1 MKVIISENQL
11 GLIRRI
17 SEIER
22 LIDPTMDGVYS
33 ILQGGNPSPL
43 EKRLYRPFESTV
55 VMKLSNDLVNK
66 TKLIGDEKV
75 TLRNQIQRYITNEY
89 YTKIRD
95 YFMSRLEKNITESNS
110 EKQSN
115 LIYKMYNDGMNFNE
129 ISELIGLN
137 EFQIVKLLKDKD
149 LRINCDLAY
158 KIISII
164 YKTDLINK
172 GFNFNNGQ
180 MELVTNWDSFGG
192 FIAFEYDDKDYKLM
206 GMATPYWDGNCTTPV
221 DGSYF
226 ENKKTGHYIDVYDNS
241 GIQLNNTPRHFNS
254 IQELI
259 DFLNNDYPKQLIKP
273 TQELISY
280 YKDLKH
286 TKM

>member
-22 LIDPTMDGVYS
+22 LIDPTMDEIYS
-33 ILQGGNPSPL
+33 YLQGGNSSPL

-55 VMKLSNDLVNK
+55 VMKLANELANQ

-75 TLRNQIQRYITNEY
+75 TLRNQIQRYITNHY
-89 YTKIRD
+89 YEKIRD
-95 YFMSRLEKNITESNS
+95 YFMSRLEKNITESNN

-115 LIYKMYNDGMNFNE
+115 FIYKMYNEGMNFNE

-164 YKTDLINK
+164 YKTDLIKKKFSFENGEMELEWD
-172 GFNFNNGQ
+172 GFNG
-180 MELVTNWDSFGG
+180 LVV
-192 FIAFEYDDKDYKLM
+192 FEYDDEDYKLV

-226 ENKKTGHYIDVYDNS
+226 ENKKTGHYIDIYDNS

-280 YKDLKH
+280 YKD
-286 TKM
+286 

>member
-1 MKVIISENQL
+1 
-11 GLIRRI
+11 
-17 SEIER
+17 
-22 LIDPTMDGVYS
+22 MDLVYS
-33 ILQGGNPSPL
+33 YLQGGNSSPL
-43 EKRLYRPFESTV
+43 EKRFYRPFESTV
-55 VMKLSNDLVNK
+55 VMKLANELANQ

-75 TLRNQIQRYITNEY
+75 TLRNQIQRYITNHY
-89 YTKIRD
+89 YEKIRD
-95 YFMSRLEKNITESNS
+95 YFMSRLEKNITESNN

-115 LIYKMYNDGMNFNE
+115 FIYKMYNEGMNFNE

-158 KIISII
+158 EIISII
-164 YKTDLINK
+164 YKTDLIK
-172 GFNFNNGQ
+172 KKFSFENGE
-180 MELVTNWDSFGG
+180 MELEWDG
-192 FIAFEYDDKDYKLM
+192 FDGLVVFEYDDEDYKLV

-226 ENKKTGHYIDVYDNS
+226 ENKKTGHYIDIYDNS

-280 YKDLKH
+280 YKD
-286 TKM
+286 

>member
-33 ILQGGNPSPL
+33 YLQGGNPSPL

-55 VMKLSNDLVNK
+55 VMKLANELANQ

-89 YTKIRD
+89 YSKIRD

-115 LIYKMYNDGMNFNE
+115 LIYKMWNDGMDFNE
-129 ISELIGLN
+129 ISELTGLN

-192 FIAFEYDDKDYKLM
+192 FIAFEYDDKDYKLV
-206 GMATPYWDGNCTTPV
+206 GMATPYWDGNCSTPV

-226 ENKKTGHYIDVYDNS
+226 EDKETGQYIDVYDNS

-280 YKDLKH
+280 YKY
-286 TKM
+286 

>member
-22 LIDPTMDGVYS
+22 LIDPTMDEIYS
-33 ILQGGNPSPL
+33 YLQGGNPSPL
-43 EKRLYRPFESTV
+43 EKRFYRPFESTV
-55 VMKLSNDLVNK
+55 VMKLANELANQ

-115 LIYKMYNDGMNFNE
+115 FIYKMYNEGMNFNE

-149 LRINCDLAY
+149 LSINCDLAY
-158 KIISII
+158 EIISII
-164 YKTDLINK
+164 YKTDLIKKKFSFENGEMELEWD
-172 GFNFNNGQ
+172 GFNG
-180 MELVTNWDSFGG
+180 LVV
-192 FIAFEYDDKDYKLM
+192 FEYDDEDYKLV

-226 ENKKTGHYIDVYDNS
+226 ENKKTGHYIDTYDNS

-259 DFLNNDYPKQLIKP
+259 DFLNNDYPKKLIKP

-280 YKDLKH
+280 YKD
-286 TKM
+286 